1 MCQVISFKVSHT
13 PVLGA
18 AAGDRAAYRF
28 LEFFTAQIRN
38 PHTRRAYVRA
48 VGEFC
53 TWLEAYGVPSIAAV
67 GSIHVAAYVED
78 LGHRQSAPT
87 VKQHLAAIRMMFD
100 WLATGGILP
109 FNPATAVRGPKHVV
123 KRGKTPVLPPEEARA
138 SVRKWLQRSRFRS
151 LQRPRAFSSGQST
164 RRLVMT
170 QAKGYG
176 EPSGYNVPLSTETF
190 IFADDGLIPNSHL
203 PLIVRHGAI
212 TPDKSDPAK
221 AFERTFAANGWAG
234 CWRNGI
240 YDYHH
245 YHSTAHEVLGIVSGS
260 GMVRFGGESAETVG
274 LTTSDVVV
282 IPAGVGHALINASD
296 DFLLNLNSDGLIWA
310 LFGT

>member
-1 MCQVISFKVSHT
+1 MSIF
-13 PVLGA
+13 A
-18 AAGDRAAYRF
+18 AHSRVF
-28 LEFFTAQIRN
+28 L
-38 PHTRRAYVRA
+38 
-48 VGEFC
+48 
-53 TWLEAYGVPSIAAV
+53 W
-67 GSIHVAAYVED
+67 
-78 LGHRQSAPT
+78 
-87 VKQHLAAIRMMFD
+87 AI
-100 WLATGGILP
+100 
-109 FNPATAVRGPKHVV
+109 
-123 KRGKTPVLPPEEARA
+123 
-138 SVRKWLQRSRFRS
+138 Q
-151 LQRPRAFSSGQST
+151 GQST

-176 EPSGYNVPLSTETF
+176 EPGGYNVPLSTETF

-221 AFERTFAANGWAG
+221 AFERTFAANGWTG

-260 GMVRFGGESAETVG
+260 GMVRFGGESGETVG

-296 DFLLNLNSDGLIWA
+296 DFLVVGAYADGREWDLLRDDPQVIAVARQRIAQVPFPSTDPVDGADGPLMKLWS
-310 LFGT
+310 